1 MSTNPMRVY
10 AATEADLIKDLA
22 EELGGRIGD
31 HAGRFE
37 TSLLDVLLPGSVD
50 IGRLPR
56 LDEVPPTSECIGRL
70 GPWICRDPDGRP
82 SLRTDQDGFQAD
94 GPGQFIGVAGE
105 DPRLASKDFGERAIR
120 AIVGRMHDK
129 AEELL
134 AEYPGGKL

>member
-1 MSTNPMRVY
+1 MRVY

-56 LDEVPPTSECIGRL
+56 LDEVPPTN
-70 GPWICRDPDGRP
+70 
-82 SLRTDQDGFQAD
+82 QDGFQAD

-134 AEYPGGKL
+134 AEYPGSKL

>member
-1 MSTNPMRVY
+1 MRVY

-70 GPWICRDPDGRP
+70 GP
-82 SLRTDQDGFQAD
+82 
-94 GPGQFIGVAGE
+94 
-105 DPRLASKDFGERAIR
+105 
-120 AIVGRMHDK
+120 
-129 AEELL
+129 
-134 AEYPGGKL
+134 